1 MLPHGHLARPGPLH
15 SLFGLGTY
23 SYQKEN
29 QELASRIDHI
39 YALAP
44 NSCTFRLKS
53 LNRNP
58 KSTSEMNWRSSST
71 LTFRP
76 LVTLTCSFQPAGSQP
91 GDFPATIFADC
102 RKTWTVNSCP
112 WYYITIIYLW
122 RKWVTVFLLWWY
134 NEVCGASEVGFLG
147 FGDLY
152 ILGGLKGGVRSRN
165 TRGRVLRVGKH
176 VGSWLLVSENY
187 SSRKG
192 GQRTRDSLRCD
203 LCFGNGMREWETLQC
218 TRRITRSGHP
228 SRHERLGLSIA
239 EIQAIYWRN
248 GQLDRSH
255 YTCSADN
262 ALQHPR
268 ILGWEAVRFWWSGR
282 EHERE
287 SIFKRTRVWCCVEC
301 VVHGVVPQNDVSKG
315 SPFVLR
321 GPCLA
326 PIKWV
331 RNWWFFL

>member
-152 ILGGLKGGVRSRN
+152 
-165 TRGRVLRVGKH
+165 TWRV
-176 VGSWLLVSENY
+176 E
-187 SSRKG
+187 
-192 GQRTRDSLRCD
+192 
-203 LCFGNGMREWETLQC
+203 
-218 TRRITRSGHP
+218 
-228 SRHERLGLSIA
+228 
-239 EIQAIYWRN
+239 
-248 GQLDRSH
+248 
-255 YTCSADN
+255 
-262 ALQHPR
+262 
-268 ILGWEAVRFWWSGR
+268 GWG
-282 EHERE
+282 
-287 SIFKRTRVWCCVEC
+287 
-301 VVHGVVPQNDVSKG
+301 PQ
-315 SPFVLR
+315 
-321 GPCLA
+321 
-326 PIKWV
+326 
-331 RNWWFFL
+331 